1 MRRGPRIGLTSAAAL
16 CVALAA
22 APAAG
27 AARPGT
33 KAARSL
39 DAADMARIQ
48 ELMETPPFDRG
59 VWGLKAVDLKTGR
72 TVYGQNRKQMF
83 HTASTTK
90 TFTTATALDDIGP
103 KHRFRTRVVRRGGV
117 AADGTLG
124 GDLVLRA
131 SGDLTMGGRALPD
144 GTVDYTGFDHTDANE
159 VPGAATLTTEDPLAG
174 LDRLARQTRR
184 AGVKRISG
192 DVVIDDRLWK
202 PTRVNAEVV
211 SPIVI
216 NDNAID
222 IAMTPTSPGELVETK
237 TRPATEAYDIDV
249 RVRTVAAGGTTDV
262 TVHEAT
268 ADRRVLVTGTIATDA
283 ASAEHPFIQI
293 FRVPDPAFFARAL
306 FIDALRRAGIEVD
319 ATVAPNDAAGL
330 PARRKVARL
339 TRVARLTSPPLS
351 EFVKLIN
358 KVSHNLGANAVPFW
372 LGLGERGR
380 PTLERGVAEIAR
392 FAKRAGA
399 KPDQFTFADGQG
411 GPDNQ
416 FSPNAA
422 VKLLRY
428 VRERGYGKSF
438 FKSLPVKNV
447 DGLPPPNAG
456 DDPST
461 GHVFEKNGLTGA
473 LDPNGLIEVQA
484 MALAGYVRA
493 GRRELAFDLVVNH
506 VPVLDPNGNPSQSA
520 EDLAR
525 AFTAFPTL
533 EGITQLLYESQR

>member
-1 MRRGPRIGLTSAAAL
+1 VGLILAAAAV
-16 CVALAA
+16 VALAVGPSAWA
-22 APAAG
+22 AKPG
-27 AARPGT
+27 SKAARPFDEATVSG
-33 KAARSL
+33 
-39 DAADMARIQ
+39 IQ
-48 ELMETPPFDRG
+48 ELMKTPPFDRG
-59 VWGLKAVDLKTGR
+59 VWGLKVVDMKTGR
-72 TVYGQNRKQMF
+72 VLYGQNRKQMF

-103 KHRFRTRVVRRGGV
+103 NHRFRTRVVRRGGV
-117 AADGTLG
+117 SADGTLG
-124 GDLVLRA
+124 GELVLRA

-159 VPGAATLTTEDPLAG
+159 VPGAAVLTIEDALAG

-184 AGVKRISG
+184 AGVERISG
-192 DVVIDDRLWK
+192 DVVIDDRLWT
-202 PTRVNAEVV
+202 PTKVNREVV
-211 SPIVI
+211 SSIVV

-222 IAMTPTSPGELVETK
+222 ISMTPTSPGELVKAT

-249 RVRTVAAGGTTDV
+249 RVRTVAAGGTTEV
-262 TVHEAT
+262 EVHEAT
-268 ADRRVLVTGTIATDA
+268 PDRRVLVTGTIATDA
-283 ASAEHPFIQI
+283 ATAEHPFIQI
-293 FRVPDPAFFARAL
+293 FRVPDPAFFARTL
-306 FIDALRRAGIEVD
+306 FIEALRRAGVAVD
-319 ATVAPNDAAGL
+319 AATVAPNDATAL

-339 TRVARLTSPPLS
+339 PRVARLVSPPLS
-351 EFVKLIN
+351 EFTKLIN
-358 KVSHNLGANAVPFW
+358 KVSHNLGANTVPFW

-380 PTLERGVAEIAR
+380 PTLEKGVAEIAR

-399 KPDQFTFADGQG
+399 KPSQFTFVDGQG
-411 GPDNQ
+411 GPDDQ

-428 VRERGYGKSF
+428 VRERNYGKSF

-456 DDPST
+456 DDPSS
-461 GHVFEKNGLTGA
+461 GHVFEKNGVNGA
-473 LDPNGLIEVQA
+473 VDANDLIEVQA

-506 VPVLDPNGNPSQSA
+506 VPILDPDGNPSQTP

-525 AFTAFPTL
+525 AFKAFPTL
-533 EGITQLLYESQR
+533 EGITQLMYESQR